1 MHVVTLLQDFL
12 LILSI
17 PFYVYTTFPPPPCI
31 SQWTLNLF
39 PILATVNSATINMEV
54 QIPLQ
59 DPVSVLLDEYPE
71 VGLLDHM
78 VLLLLVF

>member
-1 MHVVTLLQDFL
+1 MSSITGFPSNTEYS
-12 LILSI
+12 ILRIYHIS
-17 PFYVYTTFPPPPCI
+17 PPPFI

-39 PILATVNSATINMEV
+39 PILATVNSATINMQV

-59 DPVSVLLDEYPE
+59 DPVSVLLDEYSE